1 MRAGSGGLERG
12 DWLRL
17 AALAV
22 TLAAVAGCGHKR
34 TVYQPPPPPTVPPQ
48 TPPPVQP
55 TQPPETAEGNAA
67 APETP
72 ATSEMPVGVSEADL
86 AYIDTHK
93 PVLTEEGVAS
103 WYAAPYEGRR
113 SADGRVFDGEAM
125 TAANRTLPMGSLVV
139 VTNLKTGQS
148 GAMRITD
155 RGPFIKGR
163 IVDLSKASAKA
174 VGLYRDGIDRVRLD
188 VYKTP
193 KPIWSGGRW
202 CVQIGAFTSEG
213 RANRLKKQ
221 LMRKYPQATVIDF
234 PGAEHQYWVRI
245 KPHDGDR
252 ETAVYLT
259 RHIHPSEGVA
269 FLTRLD

>member
-1 MRAGSGGLERG
+1 MADMGGLERG
-12 DWLRL
+12 GWLRL
-17 AALAV
+17 AALALA
-22 TLAAVAGCGHKR
+22 LAAVTGCGHKR
-34 TVYQPPPPPTVPPQ
+34 SVYQPPPPPTL
-48 TPPPVQP
+48 PPPTTTQP
-55 TQPPETAEGNAA
+55 QQPPETAEGNAPTTEIPA
-67 APETP
+67 APG
-72 ATSEMPVGVSEADL
+72 MVVGVSQADL
-86 AYIDTHK
+86 EFIDTHK
-93 PVLTEEGVAS
+93 PVLTEMGMAS

-113 SADGRVFDGEAM
+113 SADGQVFDGDAM

-155 RGPFIKGR
+155 RGPFIAGR
-163 IVDLSKASAKA
+163 ILDLSKASAKA

-202 CVQIGAFTSEG
+202 CVQIGAFTSER
-213 RANRLKKQ
+213 RANKLKKQ
-221 LMRKYPQATVIDF
+221 LIRKYPLATVIDF

-245 KPHDGDR
+245 RPHDGDR